1 MTMSSWKDLKKL
13 VGDFKVENLG
23 ASKYFHVM
31 EFVNSK
37 EVIFVTQQK
46 YVFELLY
53 QTGLLG
59 CKSIETPIEAN
70 LKL

>member
-1 MTMSSWKDLKKL
+1 
-13 VGDFKVENLG
+13 
-23 ASKYFHVM
+23 M

-53 QTGLLG
+53 ETGLLG